1 MREFEK
7 AAALGGGRNLY
18 EANRKA
24 YRLLRYGARVKPGVE
39 ENTATVHPIDW
50 YAL

>member
-39 ENTATVHPIDW
+39 ENTATVHPMDW
-50 YAL
+50 YAP